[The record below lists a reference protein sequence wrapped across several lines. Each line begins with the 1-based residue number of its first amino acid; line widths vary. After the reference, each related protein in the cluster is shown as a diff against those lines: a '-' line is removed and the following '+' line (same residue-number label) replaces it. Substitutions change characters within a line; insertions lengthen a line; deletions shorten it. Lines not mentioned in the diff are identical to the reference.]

1 MGGFKATAFENCSYA
16 SNLGYSV
23 SPREE
28 TGVLDEIGKTE
39 RDRYKTDK
47 NFWMNQVND
56 KWDTFMFQQAYNWKV
71 HDLPEEV
78 KKKLSSGF
86 KDGADGCVSSWFSL
100 SNLGDVSKF

>member
-1 MGGFKATAFENCSYA
+1 LCCSPAGALEAKKQYLFSGAPMGGILTVPMGGFKATAFENCSYA

-39 RDRYKTDK
+39 RDCYKIDK

-71 HDLPEEV
+71 HDLPE
-78 KKKLSSGF
+78 
-86 KDGADGCVSSWFSL
+86 
-100 SNLGDVSKF
+100 